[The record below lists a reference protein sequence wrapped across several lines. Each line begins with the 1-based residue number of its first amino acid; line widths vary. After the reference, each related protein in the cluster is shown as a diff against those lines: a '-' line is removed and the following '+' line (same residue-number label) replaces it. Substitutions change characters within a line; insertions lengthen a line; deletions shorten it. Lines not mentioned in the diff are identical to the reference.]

1 MFRNGLL
8 AVVIVM
14 VCGVNAFAQ
23 GTYVSASVFGDIVR
37 STHSEQSGGFID
49 PTGGGEA
56 LGFALRAG
64 TPLGAVWGVEVEFA
78 RPGAIESD
86 SRSQAF
92 PLSQSTLSFS
102 FTDGLSLPARPIVP
116 PLFYEVRSSQR
127 NTTLS
132 AALWIQQQL
141 SGRVAMVY
149 LGGIGFDRSEQ
160 EIELTYGPLLGV
172 GPVELLV
179 PPSART
185 KSVFYGVRPMVGVES
200 RIGMTEHAHI
210 VPGLRLH
217 AGNGMWLV
225 RPSVGLA
232 WTF

>member
-1 MFRNGLL
+1 MFRSGLF
-8 AVVIVM
+8 AVVVFL

-37 STHSEQSGGFID
+37 STHAEQSDGFID

-78 RPGAIESD
+78 RPGEVESN
-86 SRSQAF
+86 SQSQAF
-92 PLSQSTLSFS
+92 PLSQSTLSYT
-102 FTDGLSLPARPIVP
+102 FTDGVSLPIRPIVP
-116 PLFYEVRSSQR
+116 PFFYEVRSSQR

-160 EIELTYGPLLGV
+160 EVELTYGPLIGV
-172 GPVELLV
+172 GPGGLIV
-179 PPSART
+179 PPSVRNRT
-185 KSVFYGVRPMVGVES
+185 VFYGVRPMVGVES
-200 RIGMTEHAHI
+200 RIEMTEHAHI

-217 AGNGMWLV
+217 AGEGMWLV
-225 RPSVGLA
+225 RPSVGIA